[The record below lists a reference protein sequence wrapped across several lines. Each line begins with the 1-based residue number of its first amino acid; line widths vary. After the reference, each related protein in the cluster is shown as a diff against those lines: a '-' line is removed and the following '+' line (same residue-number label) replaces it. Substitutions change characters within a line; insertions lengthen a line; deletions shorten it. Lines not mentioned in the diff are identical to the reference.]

1 MSLVGIIGLLVGLA
15 VLIILT
21 YKGMH
26 VIPVSLIASLIV
38 ILSNNVD
45 IWGVLSGD
53 YAVSMKN
60 FVGNYLI
67 MFFLGSLLG
76 ELLSLSGAARSIAYK
91 LADVFGAKRSI
102 LIVVLASAIL
112 SYGGV
117 SVFVIVFSVYP
128 LTLFL
133 FSEADIPKKLIPAT
147 ILLGAGTFTMTAL
160 PGSPSLPN
168 IIPTTFL
175 GTTPTAAPVIG
186 VITAIIMFIAGYLYL
201 MSRVKKYKEMG
212 LHFVPGKNDR
222 VEKLSDE
229 EITKLPHWGI
239 ALLPILSI
247 FVVIFALKG
256 KVDSVFAVC
265 IALFAGVTLGYILF
279 WKKIDG
285 KLEITNK
292 SASGSIGA
300 LLNTASIVG
309 FGGTVRAVPAFQRF
323 VNFALGLS
331 FNPIISAVLAVN
343 VIAGITG
350 SSSGG
355 ITIFMEAMAQHYL
368 AMGINP
374 QVFHRISTIASGVLD
389 SLPHAGPNVTFLAVT
404 NLTYKEAYPHMFFI
418 TCVVPFIGTVT
429 AILLSLV
436 GLV

>member
-1 MSLVGIIGLLVGLA
+1 MSALGILGLIIGLA
-15 VLIILT
+15 VLIFLT
-21 YKGMH
+21 FKGMN

-38 ILSNNVD
+38 ILTNNAD
-45 IWGVLSGD
+45 IWGVLSGN

-67 MFFLGSLLG
+67 MFLLGAVLG

-91 LADVFGAKRSI
+91 LVDIFGAKRCI
-102 LIVVLASAIL
+102 LIVVLASVIL

-147 ILLGAGTFTMTAL
+147 ILLGSGTFTMTAL
-160 PGSPSLPN
+160 PGTPALTN
-168 IIPTTFL
+168 IIPTKYL

-186 VITAIIMFIAGYLYL
+186 IIVSIVMFLAGYFYL
-201 MSRVKKYKEMG
+201 MNRVKKYKEIG
-212 LHFVPGKNDR
+212 LHFVPGVNDR
-222 VEKLSDE
+222 VEKISE
-229 EITKLPHWGI
+229 EEKAKLPHWGI
-239 ALLPILSI
+239 SVLPILSI
-247 FVVIFALKG
+247 FITIFYFKG
-256 KVDSVFAVC
+256 KLDSVFAVC
-265 IALFAGVTLGYILF
+265 IALFVGVALGYILF
-279 WKKIDG
+279 WKRIDE
-285 KLEITNK
+285 KQMILNK
-292 SASGSIGA
+292 SSQGSIGA

-309 FGGTVRAVPAFQRF
+309 FGGTVRAVPAFNSF
-323 VNFALGLS
+323 VNFALGLQ
-331 FNPIISAVLAVN
+331 FNPLISAVLAVN

-355 ITIFMEAMAQHYL
+355 ITIFMEAMAKNYL

-374 QVFHRISTIASGVLD
+374 EVFHRVCAIAAGVLD

-404 NLTYKEAYPHMFFI
+404 NLTYKESYSHMFVM
-418 TCVVPFIGTVT
+418 TCIVPFIGVVT
-429 AILLSLV
+429 AILLAILGV
-436 GLV
+436 V

>member
-309 FGGTVRAVPAFQRF
+309 FGGTVRAVPAFQSF

>member
-1 MSLVGIIGLLVGLA
+1 MNLIGAIGLLVGLA

-21 YKGMH
+21 YRGMN

-38 ILSNNVD
+38 ILTNNAD

-76 ELLSLSGAARSIAYK
+76 EVLSLSGAARSIAYK
-91 LADVFGAKRSI
+91 LADVFGSKRSI

-160 PGSPSLPN
+160 PGTPALTN
-168 IIPTTFL
+168 IIPTNYL

-186 VITAIIMFIAGYLYL
+186 VLASIVMFTVGYLYL
-201 MSRVKKYKEMG
+201 TNRAKKYKEMG

-222 VEKLSDE
+222 LEKLSDE
-229 EITKLPHWGI
+229 EIANLPHWFI
-239 ALLPILSI
+239 SILPILSI
-247 FVVIFALKG
+247 FAVIFALRG
-256 KVDSVFAVC
+256 RVDSVFAVC
-265 IALFAGVTLGYILF
+265 IALFIGVALGYTFF
-279 WKKIDG
+279 WKKIDE
-285 KLEITNK
+285 KLEVINK
-292 SASGSIGA
+292 SASGSVSA
-300 LLNTASIVG
+300 LLNTATIVG
-309 FGGTVRAVPAFQRF
+309 FGGAVRAVPAFQSF

-331 FNPIISAVLAVN
+331 FNPLISAVLAVN
-343 VIAGITG
+343 VIAGIIG
-350 SSSGG
+350 SSTGG
-355 ITIFMEAMAQHYL
+355 ITIFMEAMAEHYL

-374 QVFHRISTIASGVLD
+374 QVFHRICSIAAGVLD
-389 SLPHAGPNVTFLAVT
+389 SLPHAGPNITFLAVT
-404 NLTYKEAYPHMFFI
+404 NLTYKEAYTHMFVI
-418 TCVVPFIGTVT
+418 TCLVPFTGVVS
-429 AILLSLV
+429 AILFSLL